1 MIRIRSC
8 SCFDVGNSKNII
20 HPCDLSSRVQ
30 TIVKYKETEKLFIV
44 KVSIQ
49 GYLGDIKDFY
59 KYLNLCYLYRKQN
72 NLSIMGEGDSS
83 FLQDYQ
89 RDSFVKLLIKEYLEY
104 LESKLILSVSMFVLK
119 FQNIV
124 IYLNL
129 TRYQYAHLYL
139 QNFINYSEKTII
151 LLPYWDNEILTNS

>member
-1 MIRIRSC
+1 
-8 SCFDVGNSKNII
+8 
-20 HPCDLSSRVQ
+20 
-30 TIVKYKETEKLFIV
+30 
-44 KVSIQ
+44 
-49 GYLGDIKDFY
+49 
-59 KYLNLCYLYRKQN
+59 
-72 NLSIMGEGDSS
+72 MGEGDSS

-104 LESKLILSVSMFVLK
+104 LESNLILSVSMFVLK
-119 FQNIV
+119 FHNIV

-151 LLPYWDNEILTNS
+151 LLPYWDNKILTNS